1 MNEENSRSRPA
12 SRRRAAL
19 IAAVGATALG
29 GAAATALVVSG
40 GASPQASAGRV
51 AAHSGIAASAAAKPE
66 QQNQA
71 GGGTV
76 HESASKRAR
85 EQCRTVDRYIPY
97 HSLTKLE
104 KIQWHSSVQYCWTG
118 KKVRI
123 VRAGSYLKPE
133 TSTITA
139 APKPERIV
147 YNKKHSAVTVMVSAD
162 VAWNTPWGATY
173 NHPKVQYRMWAINGA
188 HTYKPISTS

>member
-1 MNEENSRSRPA
+1 MNEENSGNRPV

-19 IAAVGATALG
+19 VAAVGATALG
-29 GAAATALVVSG
+29 GVAAAGLLVSG
-40 GASPQASAGRV
+40 EASHQASAGRV
-51 AAHSGIAASAAAKPE
+51 AAHSGVAASAPAEVA
-66 QQNQA
+66 QGNQA
-71 GGGTV
+71 GGGVQGMT
-76 HESASKRAR
+76 SKRKS

-97 HSLTKLE
+97 HSITKLD

-123 VRAGSYLKPE
+123 VRASSYLKPE

-139 APKPERIV
+139 DPKTPRIV
-147 YNKKHSAVTVMVSAD
+147 YNKKHSAVTVMVSSD

-188 HTYKPISTS
+188 HTYKAISTS